1 MRTCRWCG
9 KQYDEMKHPGANYHG
24 CCSTRCMNALD
35 RSKQQERDRKD
46 RERERQRS
54 AEKRKYAQSVQKSS
68 GSPRQNSS
76 NTSNGGCGLNV
87 GEWLIIIVLFFVGLF
102 IYSKCSDG
110 NSSSTTDSD
119 TIVENKVGAEK
130 KKEQEITIEEQQME
144 EDFEVID
151 SCLMD
156 SIEESP
162 CIDSLEVEEW
172 ELQEVTN
179 DSVEV
184 TP

>member
-1 MRTCRWCG
+1 M
-9 KQYDEMKHPGANYHG
+9 
-24 CCSTRCMNALD
+24 
-35 RSKQQERDRKD
+35 
-46 RERERQRS
+46 
-54 AEKRKYAQSVQKSS
+54 
-68 GSPRQNSS
+68 
-76 NTSNGGCGLNV
+76 NV